1 MKISPLI
8 RSLVNKFLNVSSV
21 KSAVDITKIKELL
34 TEDTNLR
41 NNRFDNLCA
50 LSVQCYNFK
59 KFWSLAT
66 TKQLRKDHKCDI
78 KVEDAINVIFG
89 YNKAYFYRLA
99 TMGEIVVMKPNLVV
113 KFKNQNQETSGEY
126 VMDALTFNAFAK
138 EGKLKVKQQP
148 QPQQQ
153 PQQDPQQPQ
162 QDPQND
168 ESDVTGTQNSSSVTE
183 QKDEIVFHLLC
194 EGKEFIVTKHSKG
207 GYITQTKGIHLNELK
222 PFITKYATKEM
233 QDLLRTYNK
242 ELAFGVT
249 RNVKGVLQLPTA
261 ITDGQK
267 TITQNSLACYKW

>member
-1 MKISPLI
+1 MKVSPSI
-8 RSLVNKFLNVSSV
+8 RNLVNKFLNVSVV
-21 KSAVDITKIKELL
+21 KSAIDITKIDKLL
-34 TEDTNLR
+34 AEDKNLR

-50 LSVQCYNFK
+50 LAVQCYNFK

-99 TMGEIVVMKPNLVV
+99 TMGEIVVMEPNLVP
-113 KFKNQNQETSGEY
+113 KFKKQNQETSGEY

-138 EGKLKVKQQP
+138 DGELKVKQK
-148 QPQQQ
+148 PQQQ
-153 PQQDPQQPQ
+153 TQ

-168 ESDVTGTQNSSSVTE
+168 ESDVTDTQNSSSVTE

-194 EGKEFIVTKHSKG
+194 DGKEFIVTKHSKG
-207 GYITQTKGIHLNELK
+207 GYISQTKGIPKDELK
-222 PFITKYATKEM
+222 AFITKYATKDM

-242 ELAFGVT
+242 EFAFGVM
-249 RNVKGVLQLPTA
+249 RNAKGVLQYPTA

>member
-1 MKISPLI
+1 MKVSPLI
-8 RSLVNKFLNVSSV
+8 KNLVKKFLDVSVV
-21 KSAVDITKIKELL
+21 KSAIDITKIKELL

-99 TMGEIVVMKPNLVV
+99 TMGETVVMKPNLVA
-113 KFKNQNQETSGEY
+113 KFKKQNQETSGEY

-138 EGKLKVKQQP
+138 DGELKVKQK
-148 QPQQQ
+148 PQQQ
-153 PQQDPQQPQ
+153 TQQEPE
-162 QDPQND
+162 ND
-168 ESDVTGTQNSSSVTE
+168 ESDVTETQNSSSVTE

-194 EGKEFIVTKHSKG
+194 DGKEFIVTKHSKG
-207 GYITQTKGIHLNELK
+207 GYISQTKGIPKDELK
-222 PFITKYATKEM
+222 AFITKYATKDM

-242 ELAFGVT
+242 NLAFGVT
-249 RNVKGVLQLPTA
+249 RNVKGVLQFPTA

>member
-1 MKISPLI
+1 MKISKSI
-8 RSLVNKFLNVSSV
+8 QTLVEKFLNVSAV
-21 KSAVDITKIKELL
+21 KSAVDITKIRELL
-34 TEDTNLR
+34 NEDTNLR
-41 NNRFDNLCA
+41 NKRFDNLCA

-99 TMGEIVVMKPNLVV
+99 TMGETVVMKPALVA
-113 KFKNQNQETSGEY
+113 KFKKQNEQTSGEY

-138 EGKLKVKQQP
+138 DGQLKVKQK
-148 QPQQQ
+148 PQQQ
-153 PQQDPQQPQ
+153 TQ

-168 ESDVTGTQNSSSVTE
+168 ESDVTDTPNSSSVTE
-183 QKDEIVFHLLC
+183 QKEQVVFHLLC
-194 EGKEFIVTKHSKG
+194 EGKEFIVTRHSKG
-207 GYITQTKGIHLNELK
+207 GYITQTKGIEKNELK
-222 PFITKYATKEM
+222 AFITKYATKDM

-242 ELAFGVT
+242 ELAFGVM
-249 RNVKGVLQLPTA
+249 RDAKGVLQYPTA

-267 TITQNSLACYKW
+267 AITQNSTACYKW